1 MDQTTIDLMI
11 SNQNAMRADA
21 KDLQSKIEEV
31 QKDVSKIAGSIV
43 GQDRCVQNMEK
54 LTTRI
59 EDVTL
64 VCQRNVTRNED
75 LEKKIGEYGPRIQCL
90 ENQKIIVDYKKG
102 LAEVGLKT
110 ITSSPAMTFLTF
122 LIGAL
127 VVGVYSPYFGD
138 LIARFGVSV
147 AISALASLVV
157 FLFLIWK
164 GRRKVSDVV
173 EKGTGHK
180 IWFP

>member
-11 SNQNAMRADA
+11 ANQNAMRADA
-21 KDLQSKIEEV
+21 KDLQLKIEEV
-31 QKDVSKIAGSIV
+31 QKDISKIAGGIV

-54 LTTRI
+54 LTSRI

-64 VCQRNVTRNED
+64 VCQRNATRTED
-75 LEKKIGEYGPRIQCL
+75 MEKKICEYGPRIQCL

-110 ITSSPAMTFLTF
+110 ITSSPVLAFLTF

-127 VVGVYSPYFGD
+127 VVGVYSPYFGE
-138 LIARFGVSV
+138 LIAKFGIPI
-147 AISALASLVV
+147 AIAALASIAV
-157 FLFLIWK
+157 FLFLLWR
-164 GRRKVSDVV
+164 GRKRIADAGRGLAWTV
-173 EKGTGHK
+173 
-180 IWFP
+180 